1 MGIIRYIKSY
11 ILIFMLIPY
20 FSCFSVYGQH
30 DKGHYYILKKYSIE
44 NKSKLK
50 PILDTVINQLKSS
63 SEARYIKNGFDINVV
78 NANDSIVI
86 LQIEALTE
94 KYWIID
100 KNTSFFAYK
109 KCLFF
114 FRENELVHYVAQYL
128 QPTKKVRQFVS
139 FQKQGITDRQCINGQ
154 ISEKYISEI
163 SSESPTS
170 EIDFKAIENEIMPK
184 YVKLDMLPT
193 EGPTWMLA
201 CTQKQITFIVDID
214 STGNSKINN
223 KHYERLLPVIFGK

>member
-109 KCLFF
+109 KCLF
-114 FRENELVHYVAQYL
+114 
-128 QPTKKVRQFVS
+128 
-139 FQKQGITDRQCINGQ
+139 
-154 ISEKYISEI
+154 
-163 SSESPTS
+163 SSERMSWFTMS
-170 EIDFKAIENEIMPK
+170 LNTCNRQKKSGNLCRFK
-184 YVKLDMLPT
+184 
-193 EGPTWMLA
+193 
-201 CTQKQITFIVDID
+201 
-214 STGNSKINN
+214 N
-223 KHYERLLPVIFGK
+223 KV